1 VGKKQKSK
9 GNPFADKIPAPTTPD
24 ITVTLEKTQH
34 QISVNLKYYHAKSQ
48 CLSQWQRDEL
58 KKLSRF
64 FAKVQAMTWSQIR
77 EDYGLGLSNHCAP
90 PAAGFSRPA
99 ILSPD
104 IKLCELR
111 VNGTARVHG
120 IQDDSTF
127 FLIWA
132 LYPNLTDA
140 QVRV

>member
-64 FAKVQAMTWSQIR
+64 FAKVQALTLDIIFP
-77 EDYGLGLSNHCAP
+77 E
-90 PAAGFSRPA
+90 RPDLWGA
-99 ILSPD
+99 KAES
-104 IKLCELR
+104 
-111 VNGTARVHG
+111 
-120 IQDDSTF
+120 
-127 FLIWA
+127 W
-132 LYPNLTDA
+132 
-140 QVRV
+140 